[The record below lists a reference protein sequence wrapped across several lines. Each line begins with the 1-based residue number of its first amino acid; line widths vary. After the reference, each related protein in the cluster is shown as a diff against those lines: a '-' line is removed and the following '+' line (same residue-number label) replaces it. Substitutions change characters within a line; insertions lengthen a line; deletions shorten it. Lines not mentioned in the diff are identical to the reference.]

1 MTSRIVAD
9 GKALRLAGQ
18 PFRVRGVTYGSFLPR
33 RDGHQFPEPERVH
46 ADFQQ
51 IAAMGLNTVRL
62 YTAPTPDVLEAAAE
76 RGLRLIVGVDYR
88 DWRYHTEVGLAA
100 DRSVLD
106 AGRRALDEAIAACA
120 GRPEVLAYSV
130 GNEIP
135 ADVVRVHGIG
145 AVEDILSTLVGH
157 ARASDPEALVTYTN
171 FPTTEYLRVEGQTL
185 ATFNVFLEE
194 REALRRYLRHLQ
206 VVTAQ
211 LPLVL
216 TELGLPGSVRSEA
229 QQAEGLRWQF
239 DEVDSAGCAGATVF
253 SFTDEWGVNGQAVTG
268 WDFGITDEQRR
279 PKAAAEVTR
288 SWAERHLI
296 DLRTDW
302 PRVSVVVCAYNEER
316 TIQECLASLAACD
329 YPNLDVIMCDDGS
342 TDRTLE
348 IARTFPFR
356 ILELDHGG
364 LSRAR
369 NAGIEAATGEIVA
382 FLDADAACDPQWPWY
397 LALGYDNDEVV
408 AAGGPNWPFAD
419 APLVERAVALSPGS
433 PLEVLISDDRAEH
446 VPGCNMSFRREA
458 IRKVGCFDPIY
469 TSAGDDVDVC
479 WKLLDEGGQIAFV
492 PAAQIHHHR
501 RATVKGYL
509 RQQRGYGRA
518 EKLLLPAHRHRFN
531 ELGQARW
538 SGFIYGG
545 VELLPALLRPVIYHG
560 YQGHAPFQRVA
571 SRPAEIALGW
581 AGALL
586 PYSTVAAAVGLL
598 AGVLISPWWFL
609 LAVAA
614 LLAVVGFGV
623 AVATSLRL
631 PSDEPEPERLRLLVG
646 YLHVAQPFVRTWGR
660 LRGPRRPLVMPVAR
674 PWWGDRAVWLRDLE
688 QQLRSDGRS
697 VRVGGPTD
705 NWDLEVR
712 TLLARLRVTTAVVWR
727 WQPTWRISTVATRL
741 LVLLVVSTLLAVWGA
756 VAGSAWWLLVP
767 VGLAGV
773 GTAVLLRARSSLS
786 KVVTRTVRG
795 AVGGEAS

>member
-1 MTSRIVAD
+1 MTPRIVAD
-9 GKALRLAGQ
+9 GKALRLGGQ
-18 PFRVRGVTYGSFLPR
+18 PFMVRGVTYGSFVPR
-33 RDGHQFPEPERVH
+33 RDGHLFPEPQQVH
-46 ADFQQ
+46 ADFGQ
-51 IAAMGLNTVRL
+51 IAAMRLNTIRL
-62 YTAPTPDVLEAAAE
+62 YTAPTPDVLEAATDH
-76 RGLRLIVGVDYR
+76 GLRLIVGVDYR
-88 DWRYHTEVGLAA
+88 DWRYQSEAGRAA
-100 DRSVLD
+100 HRSVLD

-130 GNEIP
+130 GNEVP

-145 AVEDILSTLVGH
+145 AVEDVLSTLVGH
-157 ARASDPEALVTYTN
+157 VRAGDPEALVTYTN

-206 VVTAQ
+206 VVTGQ

-216 TELGLPGSVRSEA
+216 TELGFPGSVRGEA

-253 SFTDEWGVNGQAVTG
+253 SFTDEWGVDGQAVTG
-268 WDFGITDEQRR
+268 WGFGITDEQRR
-279 PKAAAEVTR
+279 PKAAADVTR
-288 SWAERHLI
+288 SWAERDLLH
-296 DLRTDW
+296 LRTDW
-302 PRVSVVVCAYNEER
+302 PKVSVVVCAYNEER
-316 TIQECLASLAACD
+316 TIQECLTSLAACD
-329 YPNLDVIMCDDGS
+329 YPHLEVIMCDDGS

-356 ILELDHGG
+356 ILDLDHGG

-408 AAGGPNWPFAD
+408 AAGGPNWPFPN

-433 PLEVLISDDRAEH
+433 PLEVLVSDDRAEH
-446 VPGCNMSFRREA
+446 VPGCNMSFRRET
-458 IRKVGCFDPIY
+458 IRAVGSFDPIY

-479 WKLLDEGGQIAFV
+479 WKLLDAGGEIAFV

-545 VELLPALLRPVIYHG
+545 VQLLPALLRPVIYHG

-571 SRPAEIALGW
+571 SRPAETALGW

-586 PYSTVAAAVGLL
+586 PYSAVVAAVGLL
-598 AGVLISPWWFL
+598 AGVLFSPWWFL
-609 LAVAA
+609 LTVAT
-614 LLAVVGFGV
+614 LLAVVGFGL
-623 AVATSLRL
+623 AVAASLRL
-631 PSDEPEPERLRLLVG
+631 PPDEPEPLRLRLLVG

-660 LRGPRRPLVMPVAR
+660 LRGPRRPLVMPVER
-674 PWWGDRAVWLRDLE
+674 PWWGDRAAWLRDLE
-688 QQLRSDGRS
+688 QQLRADGRA
-697 VRVGGPTD
+697 VGVGGPTD
-705 NWDLEVR
+705 DWDLEVR
-712 TLLARLRVTTAVVWR
+712 TLLAKLRISAAVVWR
-727 WQPTWRISTVATRL
+727 WQPVWRIRTVATRL
-741 LVLLVVSTLLAVWGA
+741 FLLLVVSSLLALWA
-756 VAGSAWWLLVP
+756 AASGSAWWLLVP
-767 VGLAGV
+767 ILLAGI
-773 GTAVLLRARSSLS
+773 GIAGLGQTKRAIAAV
-786 KVVTRTVRG
+786 VDRTVRG
-795 AVGGEAS
+795 ATGGESS